1 MSESFLSAV
10 VLRAADSRMTGEF
23 ELPFFT
29 SSPPLTPD
37 SPINDDE
44 EEPSIVW
51 VRDPV
56 SWTFSVQRNLEL
68 WKLKLEGS
76 LACRCL
82 CSILAPM
89 PRPDHAL
96 ALLASEVLTHTIEKY
111 LIAYV
116 AAALDEEVRSLAH
129 NDRIHGGREAK
140 SSFSRAPDVLDDDAE
155 LYAPGSVASCQVAA
169 RSLLNLPTRTRRAV
183 LQSLQRP
190 ITWPILVALTPEL
203 AWQQKRKTAS
213 ALGSVDAAGSDAAGS
228 DAAGSDAAGS
238 DGASSSNSGSRMQLL
253 DPLFLRKWLESSRK
267 WLALRWAAQEEYESS
282 DALGLFQ
289 DHEEVIQ
296 APRCRP
302 RPCRLSPAPPKRR
315 PSAAQAPPKR
325 RPSERRPIP
334 AQNASRKKPPAK
346 SLPQKR
352 DRMLVLLGI
361 VLLGSLC
368 ASQCLYIRPS
378 PSHRDL

>member
-228 DAAGSDAAGS
+228 D
-238 DGASSSNSGSRMQLL
+238 GASSSNSGSRMQFL

-315 PSAAQAPPKR
+315 PSAAQAPPNPRAK
-325 RPSERRPIP
+325 SL

-352 DRMLVLLGI
+352 DRMLELLGI

-368 ASQCLYIRPS
+368 ASQCLHIRPS
-378 PSHRDL
+378 PSHETSE